1 MKCRQVRHRPCSK
14 GPQDGATPPTGR
26 QEWLARAVYSVHRES
41 RVSRRESL
49 PRAPERSGPMP
60 GLALVKSLLRY
71 GAWHQRDC
79 VLRRRA
85 FGGGC
90 GRSVWPRLRSYCVTR
105 SRPALMVDHFFS
117 SRLDSPPPARL
128 GWWAGPPPLCPS
140 ATPAR
145 PCCGGETRVV
155 APLHGESTLCSV
167 LSGPA
172 WSDGWATTSRAVC
185 GQATLRTGCRPLP
198 LRTSTYGVGEHKRY
212 ICLTMGRANSGLV
225 PGDCVCGWHCHGTR
239 CERVARS
246 RRPEPWPRP
255 VVACSP
261 AWVCVEAY
269 FAPRCRATAAKAAL
283 DAFPNR
289 RSQWQRHS
297 PPGRVRG
304 GRRLL
309 VGFIRQAAQ
318 SRQANE
324 GRQRAAGSTQRWG
337 RLK

>member
-1 MKCRQVRHRPCSK
+1 
-14 GPQDGATPPTGR
+14 
-26 QEWLARAVYSVHRES
+26 
-41 RVSRRESL
+41 
-49 PRAPERSGPMP
+49 
-60 GLALVKSLLRY
+60 
-71 GAWHQRDC
+71 
-79 VLRRRA
+79 
-85 FGGGC
+85 
-90 GRSVWPRLRSYCVTR
+90 
-105 SRPALMVDHFFS
+105 MVDHFFS

-140 ATPAR
+140 ATPAC
-145 PCCGGETRVV
+145 PCCGDETRVV

-172 WSDGWATTSRAVC
+172 WRDGWATTSRAVC

-297 PPGRVRG
+297 PPPKRNAVGEGEGGKAAAGWFHPSGGSVTAGERG
-304 GRRLL
+304 TTTGSGQHAAMGATEINGQARE
-309 VGFIRQAAQ
+309 VCSTRQAA
-318 SRQANE
+318 SLSACSNKH
-324 GRQRAAGSTQRWG
+324 RADQ
-337 RLK
+337 